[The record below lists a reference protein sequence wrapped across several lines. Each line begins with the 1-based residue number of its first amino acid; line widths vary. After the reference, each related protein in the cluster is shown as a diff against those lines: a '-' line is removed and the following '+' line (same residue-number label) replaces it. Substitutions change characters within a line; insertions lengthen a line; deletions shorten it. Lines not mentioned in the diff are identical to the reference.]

1 MADWLLGHSAEA
13 YTAAIVGGFVAVAA
27 WETLRPLRP
36 ATVPLLPRWTVNL
49 ALLVICQAVVYL
61 LLPVVTIGAAW
72 YAQERGWG
80 LLPAIGLSSI
90 AATAVGLLALDLLRW
105 AMHWALHR
113 LPVLWRLHRVHHSDL
128 DYDCTIGLR
137 FHPAEALL
145 TQAVLIA
152 AVFALGVS
160 PLTVLVSDVAT
171 ITLGY
176 VVHGNVSLP
185 ERWDRALRT
194 ALVTPDVH
202 RVHHS
207 VRVDESRSNFGS
219 ILSCWDRLF
228 GTYRAEPVGGQLGMA
243 IGLDDLRDPRQL
255 TLARVLW
262 MPVARQAAAR
272 G

>member
-13 YTAAIVGGFVAVAA
+13 YTAAIVGGFVVVAG

-49 ALLVICQAVVYL
+49 ALLVISHAVVYL

-80 LLPAIGLSSI
+80 LLPAVGLSAV
-90 AATAVGLLALDLLRW
+90 AATAVGMVALDLLRW
-105 AMHWALHR
+105 VMHWALHR

-145 TQAVLIA
+145 MQVVLIA
-152 AVFALGVS
+152 AVIGLGVS
-160 PLTVLVSDVAT
+160 PLTVLLSDVLT
-171 ITLGY
+171 IALGY
-176 VVHGNVSLP
+176 FAHGNVSLP
-185 ERWDRALRT
+185 QRWDRVLRA

-219 ILSCWDRLF
+219 ILTWWDRLF
-228 GTYRAEPVGGQLGMA
+228 GTFRAEPAGGQLGMV
-243 IGLDDLRDPRQL
+243 IGLEELRDPRQL

-262 MPVARQAAAR
+262 MPISRR
-272 G
+272 TP